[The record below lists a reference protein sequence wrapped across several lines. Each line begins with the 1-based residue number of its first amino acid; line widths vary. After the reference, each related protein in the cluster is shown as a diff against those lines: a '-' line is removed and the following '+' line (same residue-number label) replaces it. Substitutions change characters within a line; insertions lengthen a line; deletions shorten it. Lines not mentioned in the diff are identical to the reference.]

1 LTFDKDD
8 KEQLTHL
15 AVCLPDGR
23 EMQAKKV
30 K

>member
-8 KEQLTHL
+8 KGQVTH
-15 AVCLPDGR
+15 VTVRLPDGR